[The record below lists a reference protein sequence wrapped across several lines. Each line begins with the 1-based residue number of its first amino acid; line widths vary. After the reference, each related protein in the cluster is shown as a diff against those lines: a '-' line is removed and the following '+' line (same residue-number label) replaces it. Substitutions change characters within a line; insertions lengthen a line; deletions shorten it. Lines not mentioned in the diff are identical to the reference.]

1 MGFALGGFSPSF
13 IYRSIHLSI
22 YITISPPLPIPSG
35 PLLPRQVMAYLDAD
49 MELCVL
55 DTRVG
60 AELEHANL
68 STLYA
73 PMSPMLPPPPSSHA
87 PPSSSTTKESAN
99 PSQSKTTTTAAAAV
113 GTYHNAFRAYEG
125 RLYLLGRQELKT
137 VRVQGWSQRVDSL
150 VQAGEWLE
158 ALAVAL
164 DHYEQKIL
172 PAEHDVGNPTAAA
185 VEVSF
190 LGRDG
195 VAEGGA
201 ARRSSPPRSEAAEQ
215 IIDLLR
221 QYLRLAINNA
231 PAPEAESGS
240 GSGSGPKRINL
251 AQSHFQM
258 LAGVC
263 TEFCAVTG
271 RLDVLFGQVFRAFR
285 GRGQQG

>member
-1 MGFALGGFSPSF
+1 MALSTGLYIYPYISISSPLS
-13 IYRSIHLSI
+13 HLHV
-22 YITISPPLPIPSG
+22 PSG

-55 DTRVG
+55 DTRAG
-60 AELEHANL
+60 TELEHASL
-68 STLYA
+68 STLCA
-73 PMSPMLPPPPSSHA
+73 PISPILPPPPSSHA
-87 PPSSSTTKESAN
+87 PPSSSSTAKESAN
-99 PSQSKTTTTAAAAV
+99 PSQSKTAAAV
-113 GTYHNAFRAYEG
+113 GTYHNAFRACEG

-172 PAEHDVGNPTAAA
+172 PAEHDGGSSTAAA
-185 VEVSF
+185 VEEAF
-190 LGRDG
+190 FWRDG
-195 VAEGGA
+195 GAEGGA
-201 ARRSSPPRSEAAEQ
+201 PRRSSPPRSDAAEQ

-240 GSGSGPKRINL
+240 GSGTKRINL